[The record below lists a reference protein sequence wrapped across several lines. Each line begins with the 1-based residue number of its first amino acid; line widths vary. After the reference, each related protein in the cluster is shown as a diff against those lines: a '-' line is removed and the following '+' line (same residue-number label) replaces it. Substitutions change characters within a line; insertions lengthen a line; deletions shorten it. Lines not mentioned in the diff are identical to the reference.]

1 MQFRGIL
8 TTLFYGQVKKDETKG
23 VAFPWNIDTQE
34 ESPCVDDHIRDP
46 CCTHS
51 SSDNSVCVH
60 LETLSTLVTSK
71 DRTYTFAFIIKL
83 VLFEFLKLGS
93 LTFSYSFSDWEALI
107 LPRFEVLPVG
117 MDMCRGILLLVT
129 SFHHVG
135 SVLLCWKL
143 VVCFL
148 IKALVRSQLD
158 VIRWVIQQFLW
169 VNLDSCKPSLLL
181 DLKLCT
187 IKHSFSNSMVCNVL
201 VTCTSNTSKQTILK
215 KCLGNHSKVTYFAFS
230 LEPDIYRFSKCF
242 MEPCVCLKWVRG

>member
-1 MQFRGIL
+1 MVGSWGVQFRGIL
-8 TTLFYGQVKKDETKG
+8 TTPFSGQVKKDETNG

-46 CCTHS
+46 CCAHP

-93 LTFSYSFSDWEALI
+93 LTFSYSFSNWDALI

-148 IKALVRSQLD
+148 IKALVPSQLD
-158 VIRWVIQQFLW
+158 VIQWVIQQFLW
-169 VNLDSCKPSLLL
+169 VDLDSCKPSLLL
-181 DLKLCT
+181 DLKPCT
-187 IKHSFSNSMVCNVL
+187 IKHSFSNSMVWDVF
-201 VTCTSNTSKQTILK
+201 SNLHIKYKQTNYPEEMPREPFKGDIFCFLFGTWHLQIL
-215 KCLGNHSKVTYFAFS
+215 
-230 LEPDIYRFSKCF
+230 
-242 MEPCVCLKWVRG
+242 